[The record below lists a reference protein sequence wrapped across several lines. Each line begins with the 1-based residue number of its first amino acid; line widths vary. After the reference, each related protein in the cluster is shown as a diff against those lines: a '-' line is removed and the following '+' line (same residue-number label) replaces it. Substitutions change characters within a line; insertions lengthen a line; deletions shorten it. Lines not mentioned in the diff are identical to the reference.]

1 MFALHPHP
9 AAMQEEGGGGA
20 QCQAFQVALMDV
32 LPRLTDWVMSPVQL
46 CCLTV
51 TTTIVLLSV
60 LRLHLYSVSSEIPP
74 PYLSLY
80 LSPLTIGFYLFSLS
94 PSLDMPSLFF
104 SLYVKLSNKD
114 LMRQCFFWKRG
125 SQPCRRVKRGEFHP
139 STGKFL
145 DNHPLNPFQLWLR
158 SPKTL
163 MLKIITHSSAWQP
176 KWDLIGKSM

>member
-74 PYLSLY
+74 PYLSL
-80 LSPLTIGFYLFSLS
+80 LSLLVSICFLSLPPLICHLFSS
-94 PSLDMPSLFF
+94 HFM
-104 SLYVKLSNKD
+104 SNC
-114 LMRQCFFWKRG
+114 QI
-125 SQPCRRVKRGEFHP
+125 
-139 STGKFL
+139 
-145 DNHPLNPFQLWLR
+145 
-158 SPKTL
+158 KT
-163 MLKIITHSSAWQP
+163 S
-176 KWDLIGKSM
+176 